1 MSNKRTLV
9 ISGSAILVVVL
20 IVAAVLA
27 FTHPTQTAAPIPVT
41 GGNSSGVSAANQAI
55 SPQKIDLGAGY
66 WLEMDAKGGR
76 IIPPATI
83 IRPAD
88 KTIEMGDGYRLVITS
103 SGGQIVPPAR
113 PSTYFKQTDLG
124 DGYVLVETG
133 DTGYI
138 IPPSNPAKYQL
149 PAPAIQKTY
158 LGDGYWLIIGPDGGK
173 IVSENSK

>member
-1 MSNKRTLV
+1 MRTNRTLV
-9 ISGSAILVVVL
+9 ISGAAVLAVVL

-27 FTHPTQTAAPIPVT
+27 FNRPTQSAPVIPVT
-41 GGNSSGVSAANQAI
+41 GGNNSAVSAAI

-66 WLEMDAKGGR
+66 WLETNAQGGR
-76 IIPPATI
+76 IIPPETI

-88 KTIEMGDGYRLVITS
+88 KTIDIGDGYRLVITAT
-103 SGGQIVPPAR
+103 GGQIVAPAR
-113 PSTYFKQTDLG
+113 PSTYYKRTDLG

-138 IPPSNPAKYQL
+138 IPPSNPVKYQL
-149 PAPAIQKTY
+149 QAPVIQKTY